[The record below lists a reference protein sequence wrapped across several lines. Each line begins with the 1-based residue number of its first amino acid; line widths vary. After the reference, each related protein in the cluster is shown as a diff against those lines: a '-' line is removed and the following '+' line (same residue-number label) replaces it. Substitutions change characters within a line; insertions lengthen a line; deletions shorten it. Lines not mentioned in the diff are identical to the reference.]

1 MSLLS
6 EEKIKEIL
14 IPVFNLLCRIH
25 RDSGHY
31 IAEHGLDKAIED
43 ADIRVAEQNAAL
55 DAQAK
60 QEPVAWWCEGYFD
73 DEEEA
78 QNYCDT
84 KAQIAESITPLFA
97 TTTNHRY

>member
-1 MSLLS
+1 MRVLS
-6 EEKIKEIL
+6 DKTMHDL
-14 IPVFNLLCRIH
+14 WVTH
-25 RDSGHY
+25 RVSFDA
-31 IAEHGLDKAIED
+31 IRAIE
-43 ADIRVAEQNAAL
+43 AAVL
-55 DAQAK
+55 EELAK